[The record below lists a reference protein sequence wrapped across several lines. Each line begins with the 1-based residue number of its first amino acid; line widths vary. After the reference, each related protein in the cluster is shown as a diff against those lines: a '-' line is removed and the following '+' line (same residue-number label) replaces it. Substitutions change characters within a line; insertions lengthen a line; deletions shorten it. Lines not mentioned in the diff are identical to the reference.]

1 MAAWRRL
8 ARIWRLEVTQEAGID
23 ARHFLPGRVQQNGWG
38 WHLRNRNHQMS
49 EGAGQE
55 GGSAA
60 PNTSPGNLSCP
71 GFPPAF
77 GRADEHGRHF
87 SLNLTLHLLEGCS
100 TCEVLQHPVRRGRER
115 EDEWAWDG
123 GMSGSRI
130 WRNLWERSDFTGF
143 GPLLTNSFFHFFH
156 PRGSAHGV
164 LAHILKKI
172 LSINSRRFSLAVAH
186 RISLEYRSF
195 LLYS

>member
-8 ARIWRLEVTQEAGID
+8 AQIWQLEVTGEAGID
-23 ARHFLPGRVQQNGWG
+23 ARHFLPGRVQQNGSG

-115 EDEWAWDG
+115 EDEWAWD
-123 GMSGSRI
+123 
-130 WRNLWERSDFTGF
+130 WRNEWLSDLEEFMGKIRLHRLWASPDKFLFSFLPSSGKRSRSPCSHLEENTFNKF
-143 GPLLTNSFFHFFH
+143 KALLT
-156 PRGSAHGV
+156 GSCPQN
-164 LAHILKKI
+164 
-172 LSINSRRFSLAVAH
+172 LSGI
-186 RISLEYRSF
+186 
-195 LLYS
+195 